1 MSIYEDIDKDFQ
13 NFISEKKPKQEG
25 LLNSVPASNS
35 AFEDMEKEMAQM
47 GFQRSNDNDSWG
59 TVLSKVPLMAAGN
72 VLENAGRFLVYGGK
86 PDYMTDEEYD
96 IYQNLPKEDRANVS
110 AKEWVDAYRKG
121 DPEAARPTGAPNYAL
136 NEKINRG
143 LLKFGEELAKE
154 NTGNYT
160 PYTAKS
166 FVQGIGG
173 LLPSMV
179 EIAAM
184 RRMPMFKPGPMEEAA
199 AGAMAAKIG
208 NAAGKIPVGLVQR
221 NADKINRFAS
231 NVAENAILG
240 QVEAAPES
248 MLEQS
253 DAVQGYIQEAK
264 NNGTY
269 VRGKTEEEAQ
279 RVGQKVFEDNIRL
292 NTVTDTLR
300 NAVIDYVKQGG
311 GTTTGKL
318 ARMALINGILG
329 AYTEGKQGIIPKEA
343 AGQPWSITDP
353 DIGEAAIIGGLTGGI
368 PGAID
373 VALDYRQN
381 RARENQLVKDVRNM
395 GQGQDGSEPLTD
407 NEQQIINGIRNAS
420 DNRNNPPP
428 PPGTVA
434 AATDMMERNGT
445 PSFEY
450 TRGTRWVQN
459 NDTVNVDNLQDI
471 TKAGVG
477 DISTVFYEMTGQPL
491 IITSGTDGAGALH
504 ADGTYSHGTG
514 FKIDVSGNGLE
525 DPELRH
531 AFIEYCESK
540 GIRVLDEYEHPS
552 PNSTGGHLD
561 LEFHGY
567 NGAGSVD
574 EYSGPVN
581 PAMQE
586 MEAAGTGMMESDLT
600 GQSFLEEDNGPLFAD
615 DTAKAQRDSELEN
628 LSTEELQYMM
638 NDGERAEYEA
648 EAAKIAKKAA
658 KNNPYGIPT
667 NLEQTIMAQ
676 RNAALNILRRRKV
689 GTSIP
694 VNRSKTSYPTHNRQ
708 QATPQQNTTT
718 PYSKQAQDI
727 LRTRVAGMDDAA
739 LTDAYRTAKDSP
751 TRQIIVDELQKRIDN
766 ANNAARQT
774 GAQQEAPVTP
784 MPPKQEA
791 ANTQQQQNEGP
802 SLTATRVA
810 KQGHIQQEA
819 GDKTRGGTY
828 DAEQEQKVISRYA
841 DQYQDNLSGLHED
854 ARRSRQALEQ
864 AEQQVE
870 EEVRKIEQDA
880 QAGNITPEEAEARKG
895 RAEEARNA
903 LRQQKAALNNFTNK
917 VEGELRKRNRTG
929 NPVTDGKMTPDEYM
943 RQQAN
948 PQAAQQAQAAEQ
960 NARPDMDDVLAR
972 ARKAGIKDDDLPDML
987 DTAIRAAMGDQK
999 AKKRFDGWK
1008 PEIKQALTDILSG
1021 NVERTN
1027 RNANQE
1033 QAKSA
1038 QKQEERSNENGKQ
1051 EKLQKPETGESGN
1064 QNKNAQSEQGK
1075 ERKDTDGKT
1084 AEKQSDNVKKEE
1096 AKNFETGEYDTG
1108 KNVKYTAELKDDT
1121 KENNAIKYRNEH
1133 AGLHAKLRELA
1144 KKHGTISREAD
1155 MIAANSF
1162 SFADKESRDAFLKE
1176 ADKLVDDYKRLIS
1189 YIAKNKRA
1197 KADEIFKALN
1207 INKDK
1212 AQPIVDLVNDLAY
1225 SEPANETREQ
1235 KAERL
1240 IYETF
1245 DDEDERE
1252 MALYVYKQNPEKPF
1266 TSAWWKMVREF
1277 EAEIDEIIEPVM
1289 SEMRNFMRQGS
1300 TKEGD
1305 AEGNP
1310 TGRRLTNNAKWWQDI
1325 LKENKNAADQD
1336 RAARL
1341 LAVDVATGE
1350 RTDVLEGYQGQP
1362 EAQSF
1367 YEENRNKLEAL
1378 VEPLETLYSVKDGM
1392 KKIQDELGDMPV
1404 SKETKQEAP
1413 AKKAVSVEENIANGK
1428 KALKRVIET
1437 HEDVENAM
1445 YREDVGNIE
1454 FVWGN
1459 QGKGEKFKGGYGISH
1474 IIAKRTAEGLDA
1486 DSFLDDIP
1494 NVIATGEKTNEQNAE
1509 KGDRIT
1515 ISKGDHSVI
1524 LSLYKNG
1531 ERKTWLLT
1539 GFDTS
1544 VYEQKNKEATSSATE
1559 AVYDADGATNDR
1571 ATRSRPTADEVTS
1584 PTGTISQNQQESKSE
1599 ASEKKPAAK
1608 TETAPEEKT
1617 EAKQEQAEPDA
1628 LAENLTEAETE
1639 SVEAEAEAEP
1649 EAESILQPEEV
1660 PETLREKSSAP
1671 QAKIEDFGQKIGG
1684 ARKDMYIS
1692 LTPGEKTARPKSE
1705 KKADDGLKDR
1715 PWLRGYDIKQGEDGK
1730 WTIIHKE
1737 SEEARKRINS
1747 TSAWISGIYGSGS
1760 KYRPV
1765 ETKTYDSKEEA
1776 EHYAAIDAVSEK
1788 HRVTTRGSGD
1798 NATYEI
1804 IRRIGG
1810 KQDYHWF
1817 TIKSGFKT
1825 DKEAMTYMAL
1835 HPEEILKVRTSFG
1848 EADLP
1853 KPEIKGWNDARKGKA
1868 PKRLKADQN
1877 ATADMFTNTFGFRGV
1892 QFGNWENQIERQ
1904 SVMNAAYEGLLD
1916 LAEIM
1921 GVNPKIIS
1929 LNGELGLAFGARG
1942 QGLSGAVAHYEPGY
1956 TVINLTKM
1964 KGAGSLAHEWMHALD
1979 HYLMIKGGVISNERD
1994 SKGKL
1999 TASNFNTH
2007 ASDSDYQLQRCRLNG
2022 ALKLAFRN
2030 LKNTAFYKEVV
2041 ETKDETD
2048 ALKWEQAA
2056 RERLDKELNG
2066 LRQEL
2071 ANDRKYGSK
2080 KKAATEEQLKR
2091 FDELA
2096 TKLAAADE
2104 QQEFDFN
2111 YSFYVFPTMRKMS
2124 ELVKE
2129 ITGKALLKK
2138 DPSDAYKRLSYAVRN
2153 LQVRKETLA
2162 DAQAKKEFTKQVP
2175 TEYSRNNTTID
2186 RGRSTE
2192 YWTKPTEMLA
2202 RAFSAF
2208 VEDSA
2213 KAKGYSTDFLSY
2225 GSDNRL
2231 IMFGKPFPEGKERE
2245 AINQAFREFF
2255 KEVQKEIAKNQ
2266 KETGEIR
2273 FSIRAAAKEQPN
2285 NNTRYQAAYHG
2296 SPHVFDTFSV
2306 EHIGSG
2312 EGHQAHGWGLY
2323 FAQNEG
2329 VAKEYK
2335 ERLSETSLNNV
2346 AIDGVWYQYS
2356 EDENAYVQQNGN
2368 GKINI
2373 NRPEGYALEYLSM
2386 YGNKENAIKA
2396 FQHGWQKAIQED
2408 LPNSM
2413 YYRNALRFL
2422 QTHEFESEKKEG
2434 SVFAVEIPEDD
2445 VLLDEQLSFKKQ
2457 NQNVQKKFVEAISAL
2472 PESQKDRFV
2481 RKIIKQKLDVPIDEL
2496 TKATIEL
2503 NTVETTILDLQRLS
2517 LWKQIPTTLAKDR
2530 IKQNLMDNGYTE
2542 KQIRQFIKEPK
2553 LIEAEVEKFAKEHN
2567 REELRRN
2574 YNAAEELNKKRNE
2587 RLLAEAKKNIAK
2599 ELQNESGSY
2608 LYATLAEVVDDNP
2621 LIRSPRKASEFLNKH
2636 GIKGI
2641 TYEGGIDG
2649 RCFVI
2654 FDDKAIQIMQR
2665 YDAAVRAHG
2674 EEIKRSV
2681 DAIVKE
2687 VKDAYPSAKDVKV
2700 EGNNITFTM
2709 PNGVKLT
2716 VNIKDQIIISGKDEA
2731 KARQDHG
2738 LTDKDTG
2745 IVVEGYT
2752 RKLDNETLVVL
2763 SQESSEGTA
2772 YHEAMHTVRDYCLT
2786 EKENRDLETYY
2797 GKKAKEQGIDVD
2809 EAIAD
2814 GYRDWKLARAKGSGT
2829 LFGKLY
2835 KKIMDFID
2843 TVKAIFNGMH
2853 DVHKIYEKIESGD
2866 IWNRDAQGRFAAKE
2880 GEAKYSAQ
2888 EYSNATDN
2896 EYMQTVRAYQNAKTE
2911 AERAAAHEKLTTMVE
2926 KAAKEAGFENAIP
2939 EQAETYKIRTGA
2951 PPKKVLEKVY
2961 KVFVVDENG
2970 NPTALFVNGG
2980 KALPQGVWLDA
2991 VEAWHFTGENGRE
3004 YAPTTVNP
3012 NAKNNRGGS
3021 GVKIPN
3027 EQVRQ
3032 ELIKRGFLPQGST
3045 SKDINAVAYR
3055 PGWHGG
3061 DMPFFPQAGKKTFGT
3076 KNGTT
3081 NYDNIH
3087 LYNQVIFECEM
3098 ANEKDYTEYHTV
3110 IDKKTGKEKIKYR
3123 DMRTLPKNGSY
3134 KFATNPM
3141 TNAQELGTWYI
3152 SDSLKIIRAL
3162 SEAECNEI
3170 LKKNGFKPQEW
3181 QAYGK
3186 KDNTI
3191 GEMDLERLGYTGQ
3204 TSDAARKTLAP
3215 ITYDDDGNV
3224 IPLSQRFNR
3233 EVNDV
3238 RYSIREKATAAVE
3251 KLANPEEVKYGS
3263 DNTGFGRVT
3272 QHIGGR
3278 QQKNLIQK
3286 GLDAWRNLYK
3296 HVVDEDTHAHKVDEA
3311 IEERTGKK
3319 LDDNDSFYNNVRMA
3333 GNIAKG
3339 HAEWLIAG
3347 DEKHGE
3353 TVKSRIKMETLRKQF
3368 NAKATLQNVIDTVA
3382 DKVMNAKYGDFLEKH
3397 KMRDW
3402 TQVLETHLAAWRLKE
3417 MYNLHLDNWRA
3428 EHEAWR
3434 KRRDAALARGEKFRE
3449 KEPVYKPYKLP
3460 GNLTIQD
3467 INAAIKAAPPEVEQA
3482 AQLFYAFNKNNMIL
3496 LADAGL
3502 ISGENYQALMNKYKR
3517 YCPLMRDFSDTA
3529 AADEFITSL
3538 SKGGDSVAN
3547 VSNPLRRI
3555 SEEGSNRNLLSPLA
3569 SAIKATAIYCD
3580 RAERNKVGQL
3590 AVELAEQHK
3599 LDDLIWRVPGNA
3611 ADAKNCIFTVMK
3623 DGKKQ
3628 AYQCLQE
3635 LYEPIV
3641 GYNEDAANMVLSA
3654 MSIPARMLR
3663 IGATISPTFAL
3674 RNMIR
3679 DTFFAGIAS
3688 KNGFVPVWD
3697 TIRGGIALRN
3707 DPEMRAKMEAM
3718 GVGMYTFYGN
3728 EMNAGKKLG
3737 DLQFKGPETLFDYVK
3752 GIIKNPLTGTY
3763 KALEDFSAF
3772 SEQATRMGEFQLAIK
3787 NGKSLDEAARDARN
3801 LTIDFSRHGSL
3812 GKHVNRIIPFFNAC
3826 VQGTDMMARLLINDF
3841 PGTMMKLTKYIILPS
3856 IALWALNHDKDWWKE
3871 LDPDM
3876 KNSAWFFETPAGIV
3890 RLPKPQEAGVLFG
3903 SGMEALLEQALK
3915 RDPEAMKNWATA
3927 FIDAIKPNVVPTVFL
3942 PLLENTA
3949 NFSYFR
3955 MKPIVSRANEKLPGE
3970 QQYGNGTSE
3979 LSKMLGG
3986 SAVAH
3991 AYNKGGYSP
4000 SKIDNFIRGYTGT
4013 MGMLLWQAAGE
4024 GVRKA
4029 QGKDSNSPAKNW
4041 QEMPFAREFFAND
4054 YNLSRSLN
4062 DFYEMASAAQAQ
4074 HNGYGRKGHP
4084 TAAVQ
4089 AVTKAR
4095 NAIADERKEIQKIT
4109 DSKRITPERKQE
4121 LIAKKR
4127 EKIKRIAKSALDK
4140 YRDKF

>member
-1 MSIYEDIDKDFQ
+1 MSIYEDIDKEFQ
-13 NFISEKKPKQEG
+13 NFISDKSPKQEG
-25 LLNSVPASNS
+25 LLKTSPDNS
-35 AFEDMEKEMAQM
+35 AYEDMEKEMAQM
-47 GFQRSNDNDSWG
+47 GFQRSNDNDSYLQALYHSAVG
-59 TVLSKVPLMAAGN
+59 AAGQTLHGLADDQLYSGKPSGVSKEEWLKAN
-72 VLENAGRFLVYGGK
+72 ENAKLAPGWEWMENIPLIRSAGKGITNVVKDIGEYGEQL
-86 PDYMTDEEYD
+86 D
-96 IYQNLPKEDRANVS
+96 KEHFR
-110 AKEWVDAYRKG
+110 
-121 DPEAARPTGAPNYAL
+121 
-136 NEKINRG
+136 
-143 LLKFGEELAKE
+143 
-154 NTGNYT
+154 NYT

-166 FVQGIGG
+166 LMQGGARVI
-173 LLPSMV
+173 PSMV
-179 EIAAM
+179 QLGLMTKVGLFRPNPEQ
-184 RRMPMFKPGPMEEAA
+184 EAVINA
-199 AGAMAAKIG
+199 SGNVIG
-208 NAAGKIPVGLVQR
+208 NAAKALPVVGKYAP
-221 NADKINRFAS
+221 KIGTAAS
-231 NVAENAILG
+231 ELAKSFTTGA
-240 QVEAAPES
+240 VEASPES
-248 MLEQS
+248 IMEGR
-253 DAVQGYIQEAK
+253 DAEEGYIEEAK
-264 NNGTY
+264 INGTY
-269 VRGKTEEEAQ
+269 VKGKTEEEAK
-279 RVGQKVFEDNIRL
+279 RVGQIVLGQNIPL
-292 NTVTDTLR
+292 NTLSDTVR
-300 NAVIDYVKQGG
+300 DAAIRYIANGK
-311 GTTTGKL
+311 GTNSTKL
-318 ARMALINGILG
+318 AKMLPILAAAG
-329 AYTEGKQGIIPKEA
+329 GFTETAQGIIPNEA
-343 AGQPWSITDP
+343 AGKEWNWSDP
-353 DIGEAAIIGGLTGGI
+353 DVGEAGIIGALTGI
-368 PGAID
+368 VPGAVNLGMER
-373 VALDYRQN
+373 VAN
-381 RARENQLVKDVRNM
+381 RLAEKRLADNIRNV

-407 NEQQIINGIRNAS
+407 NEQQIVNGIRNVN
-420 DNRNNPPP
+420 DNPNNPPP

-434 AATDMMERNGT
+434 AAVDMMERNGT

-450 TRGTRWVQN
+450 TRGTRWTLN
-459 NDTVNVDNLQDI
+459 NDTVYVDNLQDV
-471 TKAGVG
+471 TKAGIG
-477 DISTVFYEMTGQPL
+477 DISTVFMEMTGQPL
-491 IITSGTDGAGALH
+491 IITSGTDGAGELH

-514 FKIDVSGNGLE
+514 YKIDVSGNGLD

-561 LEFHGY
+561 LEFHAY
-567 NGAGSVD
+567 NGAGSID
-574 EYSGPVN
+574 DYSGPVN
-581 PAMQE
+581 PVMPDIE
-586 MEAAGTGMMESDLT
+586 MEPAAADTGMMDSDLT
-600 GQSFLEEDNGPLFAD
+600 GQSFLTDEKGPLFSEE
-615 DTAKAQRDSELEN
+615 TAKAERDSQLEN

-638 NDGERAEYEA
+638 NNAERKEYEA
-648 EAAKIAKKAA
+648 EAAKMAQNAA

-667 NLEQTIMAQ
+667 NLEQTMQAQ
-676 RNAALNILRRRKV
+676 RNVALDILRRRKV
-689 GTSIP
+689 GNDIP
-694 VNRSKTSYPTHNRQ
+694 VSRSNTSYPTRNRKQVAQ
-708 QATPQQNTTT
+708 QKNAAT
-718 PYSKQAQDI
+718 PYSKQAQDN
-727 LRTRVAGMDDAA
+727 LRTRVAGMDDATLA
-739 LTDAYRTAKDSP
+739 DTYRTAKDIP
-751 TRQIIVDELQKRIDN
+751 TKQIIVDELQKRIDN
-766 ANNAARQT
+766 ANNAARQPS
-774 GAQQEAPVTP
+774 AQQEATNVPI
-784 MPPKQEA
+784 PPKKEEEPA
-791 ANTQQQQNEGP
+791 MA
-802 SLTATRVA
+802 ATRIA
-810 KQGHIQQEA
+810 KSGQGTARQETNVYDREA
-819 GDKTRGGTY
+819 GAYLVRQFADEFQGNMDGLRKVTAEAKAKT
-828 DAEQEQKVISRYA
+828 
-841 DQYQDNLSGLHED
+841 DQDFAAG
-854 ARRSRQALEQ
+854 
-864 AEQQVE
+864 
-870 EEVRKIEQDA
+870 KI
-880 QAGNITPEEAEARKG
+880 TKEEAEARK
-895 RAEEARNA
+895 NA
-903 LRQQKAALNNFTNK
+903 LNHFFFQVQ
-917 VEGELRKRNRTG
+917 GELNRRG
-929 NPVTDGKMTPDEYM
+929 EDNNNRVQPK
-943 RQQAN
+943 A
-948 PQAAQQAQAAEQ
+948 QAAQQPQAQSNGWRQENQ
-960 NARPDMDDVLAR
+960 PTRQDVLDR
-972 ARKAGIKDDDLPDML
+972 AKEAGIKADDLPYL
-987 DTAIRAAMGDQK
+987 TGV
-999 AKKRFDGWK
+999 AKKAQNGD
-1008 PEIKQALTDILSG
+1008 PEAVKRMESYGKKNPEVPKALNDIINGNIGANRTANAQQNTPAQAQP
-1021 NVERTN
+1021 
-1027 RNANQE
+1027 AQNQ
-1033 QAKSA
+1033 K
-1038 QKQEERSNENGKQ
+1038 EEGSKENGKQ
-1051 EKLQKPETGESGN
+1051 EKLQKSEANESRN
-1064 QNKNAQSEQGK
+1064 QNQNAEPEQNQ
-1075 ERKDTDGKT
+1075 ERKDTNGQA
-1084 AEKQSDNVKKEE
+1084 AEKQSNNVKKE
-1096 AKNFETGEYDTG
+1096 
-1108 KNVKYTAELKDDT
+1108 
-1121 KENNAIKYRNEH
+1121 
-1133 AGLHAKLRELA
+1133 
-1144 KKHGTISREAD
+1144 
-1155 MIAANSF
+1155 
-1162 SFADKESRDAFLKE
+1162 
-1176 ADKLVDDYKRLIS
+1176 
-1189 YIAKNKRA
+1189 
-1197 KADEIFKALN
+1197 
-1207 INKDK
+1207 
-1212 AQPIVDLVNDLAY
+1212 P
-1225 SEPANETREQ
+1225 PANETREE

-1240 IYETF
+1240 INEAFT
-1245 DDEDERE
+1245 DEDELDMAMSCFFDNMENPLQALRE
-1252 MALYVYKQNPEKPF
+1252 KRKALQEQFDELVQNAYNALAKTLPKDKNGKPTGAGVNLVRKSDDSGYIRESLNPMWYKNDYKNGEKTPYSKKNMMN
-1266 TSAWWKMVREF
+1266 TALEMVLGERKDMSDQYELLEYDASNRELRPMF
-1277 EAEIDEIIEPVM
+1277 EENQRMYDNIETLNAIEP
-1289 SEMRNFMRQGS
+1289 
-1300 TKEGD
+1300 K
-1305 AEGNP
+1305 
-1310 TGRRLTNNAKWWQDI
+1310 
-1325 LKENKNAADQD
+1325 LKEIQAELDKGQKEAKSAENK
-1336 RAARL
+1336 
-1341 LAVDVATGE
+1341 
-1350 RTDVLEGYQGQP
+1350 
-1362 EAQSF
+1362 
-1367 YEENRNKLEAL
+1367 K
-1378 VEPLETLYSVKDGM
+1378 
-1392 KKIQDELGDMPV
+1392 
-1404 SKETKQEAP
+1404 AP
-1413 AKKAVSVEENIANGK
+1413 AKKVEGGK
-1428 KALKRVIET
+1428 DNPYL
-1437 HEDVENAM
+1437 
-1445 YREDVGNIE
+1445 
-1454 FVWGN
+1454 N
-1459 QGKGEKFKGGYGISH
+1459 QDGEWVTSKGEKIEIADGYKTESGKDINHADSKDFIVQPNGSKDFGKITDAISKIVKDEH
-1474 IIAKRTAEGLDA
+1474 GEELPAGSIRLRVGNSFEGLIHAKEHENEAHEAGYSSIEDLIADVASNFTEIYKRTNKDGSVTYNLVKTGDKSKNIMNGVAPVYFELEKDNDGNYYIVITA
-1486 DSFLDDIP
+1486 IP
-1494 NVIATGEKTNEQNAE
+1494 
-1509 KGDRIT
+1509 KGDKPLARQIKNEHLIYRSPGLGAAT
-1515 ISKGDHSVI
+1515 AANNSAVSTQGNNNVGVTQENVPTSDSSV
-1524 LSLYKNG
+1524 
-1531 ERKTWLLT
+1531 
-1539 GFDTS
+1539 
-1544 VYEQKNKEATSSATE
+1544 
-1559 AVYDADGATNDR
+1559 
-1571 ATRSRPTADEVTS
+1571 

-1599 ASEKKPAAK
+1599 ASENAQDNYQRAVDWMAQNNGGSVTGLRLGINVSREEAIDLMNRMAK
-1608 TETAPEEKT
+1608 DGIVSEGGVDERRDFIGKSENKAENQ
-1617 EAKQEQAEPDA
+1617 QEQAEPEA
-1628 LAENLTEAETE
+1628 LAEKMAEAETE

-1737 SEEARKRINS
+1737 SEEARKRA
-1747 TSAWISGIYGSGS
+1747 TSVSSWIIGIYGNPA
-1760 KYRPV
+1760 KKRPV
-1765 ETKTYDSKEEA
+1765 ETKTYDTKEEA

-1788 HRVTTRGSGD
+1788 HRVTMRGSGE

-2030 LKNTAFYKEVV
+2030 LKNTAFYKDVV

-2048 ALKWEQAA
+2048 ALKWEGEA
-2056 RERLDKELNG
+2056 RRRLDEELNAM
-2066 LRQEL
+2066 RQHL

-2104 QQEFDFN
+2104 TYEWDWN
-2111 YSFYVFPTMRKMS
+2111 YQTHTFPTMRKMS
-2124 ELVKE
+2124 ELYKE
-2129 ITGKALLKK
+2129 ITGRALLKK
-2138 DPSDAYKRLSYAVRN
+2138 DPSDTYKRLNYAVRN

-2266 KETGEIR
+2266 EKTGEIR
-2273 FSIRAAAKEQPN
+2273 FSIRAAAKEQPAD
-2285 NNTRYQAAYHG
+2285 NTRYQAAYHG
-2296 SPHVFDTFSV
+2296 SPHVFDTFSLDHV
-2306 EHIGSG
+2306 GSG
-2312 EGHQAHGWGLY
+2312 EGHQAHGYGLY
-2323 FAQNEG
+2323 F
-2329 VAKEYK
+2329 
-2335 ERLSETSLNNV
+2335 
-2346 AIDGVWYQYS
+2346 S
-2356 EDENAYVQQNGN
+2356 ED
-2368 GKINI
+2368 
-2373 NRPEGYALEYLSM
+2373 
-2386 YGNKENAIKA
+2386 KA
-2396 FQHGWQKAIQED
+2396 VAD
-2408 LPNSM
+2408 N
-2413 YYRNALRFL
+2413 YRYML
-2422 QTHEFESEKKEG
+2422 TVDKEG
-2434 SVFAVEIPEDD
+2434 SVNIGKDTYKPKDVWNNLWIVNGKYEYLDD
-2445 VLLDEQLSFKKQ
+2445 VQNEALQLIASDNGDVNKTIAFINDVLKKQPGVKNDKEAQQFYRDLLKYIKKHKDEFSIPPGSQGQLYEVDIPDKNMLLDEQATLKNQDSDVHKKT
-2457 NQNVQKKFVEAISAL
+2457 VKAVSAL
-2472 PESQKDRFV
+2472 SDSQKDAFF
-2481 RKIIKQKLDVPIDEL
+2481 RKVLKDELEISSDAL
-2496 TKATIEL
+2496 TKALDEL
-2503 NTVETTILDLQRLS
+2503 NAVERVTLNLQRLGM
-2517 LWKQIPTTLAKDR
+2517 WRYIPSVQAKDA
-2530 IKQNLMDNGYTE
+2530 IKRNLKESGYTDE
-2542 KQIRQFIKEPK
+2542 QIRQFIKNRK
-2553 LIEAEVEKFAKEHN
+2553 LIDGEVERYAKEHN
-2567 REELRRN
+2567 
-2574 YNAAEELNKKRNE
+2574 K
-2587 RLLAEAKKNIAK
+2587 EA
-2599 ELQNESGSY
+2599 LQEKY
-2608 LYATLAEVVDDNP
+2608 DAEVEADNKRKDKIVSEAMKNTAKV
-2621 LIRSPRKASEFLNKH
+2621 LQDKSGRFIYDTLTEVMEGNPRKASEFLNKH

-2641 TYEGGIDG
+2641 TYWGNRDG
-2649 RCFVI
+2649 RCFVV

-2687 VKDAYPSAKDVKV
+2687 VQDAYPSAKDVKV
-2700 EGNNITFTM
+2700 EGNNISFTM

-2738 LTDKDTG
+2738 LTDTDTG

-2752 RKLDNETLVVL
+2752 RKLDHETLVVL

-2786 EKENRDLETYY
+2786 EKENRDLEKYY
-2797 GKKAKEQGIDVD
+2797 GKKAAEQGIDVD

-2814 GYRDWKLARAKGSGT
+2814 GYRDWKLARAKGGGT

-2835 KKIMDFID
+2835 KKMKDFID

-2853 DVHKIYEKIESGD
+2853 DVHRIYEKIENGD

-2888 EYSNATDN
+2888 EYSSADTSLN
-2896 EYMQTVRAYQNAKTE
+2896 QTPSIFKRVQW
-2911 AERAAAHEKLTTMVE
+2911 EK
-2926 KAAKEAGFENAIP
+2926 
-2939 EQAETYKIRTGA
+2939 
-2951 PPKKVLEKVY
+2951 
-2961 KVFVVDENG
+2961 
-2970 NPTALFVNGG
+2970 
-2980 KALPQGVWLDA
+2980 
-2991 VEAWHFTGENGRE
+2991 
-3004 YAPTTVNP
+3004 
-3012 NAKNNRGGS
+3012 
-3021 GVKIPN
+3021 
-3027 EQVRQ
+3027 
-3032 ELIKRGFLPQGST
+3032 
-3045 SKDINAVAYR
+3045 
-3055 PGWHGG
+3055 
-3061 DMPFFPQAGKKTFGT
+3061 
-3076 KNGTT
+3076 GTT
-3081 NYDNIH
+3081 NIDIGGGRFDTATDYMKEQGVNNIVFDPFNRDAEH
-3087 LYNQVIFECEM
+3087 NRTAL
-3098 ANEKDYTEYHTV
+3098 
-3110 IDKKTGKEKIKYR
+3110 EKIKEKG
-3123 DMRTLPKNGSY
+3123 DTVTVANVL
-3134 KFATNPM
+3134 
-3141 TNAQELGTWYI
+3141 
-3152 SDSLKIIRAL
+3152 
-3162 SEAECNEI
+3162 
-3170 LKKNGFKPQEW
+3170 
-3181 QAYGK
+3181 
-3186 KDNTI
+3186 
-3191 GEMDLERLGYTGQ
+3191 
-3204 TSDAARKTLAP
+3204 
-3215 ITYDDDGNV
+3215 NV
-3224 IPLSQRFNR
+3224 IKEDGIRDNVILQAAKALKPDGTAYFGIYEGSGTGEGKATTKGWQNNR
-3233 EVNDV
+3233 RTADYVAEIAKHFNDV
-3238 RYSIREKATAAVE
+3238 SRKGNMIVAKEPIVIPGEKATWSMDASGENDIRYSIREKATAAAE

-3263 DNTGFGRVT
+3263 DDTGFGRVT

-3319 LDDNDSFYNNVRMA
+3319 LDENDSFYNNVRMA

-3417 MYNLHLDNWRA
+3417 MYNLHLENWRA

-3434 KRRDAALARGEKFRE
+3434 KRRDAALASGEKFRE

-3529 AADEFITSL
+3529 AADEFITLL
-3538 SKGGDSVAN
+3538 SKGGDGVAN

-3590 AVELAEQHK
+3590 AVELAEKHK

-3663 IGATISPTFAL
+3663 IGATISPTFAI

-3737 DLQFKGPETLFDYVK
+3737 DLQFKDPETLFDYVK

-3763 KALEDFSAF
+3763 KVLEDFSAF
-3772 SEQATRMGEFQLAIK
+3772 SEQATRMGEFQRAIK

-3826 VQGTDMMARLLINDF
+3826 VQGTDMMARLLLKDF

-3856 IALWALNHDKDWWKE
+3856 IALWAINHDKDWWKE
-3871 LDPDM
+3871 MDPDM
-3876 KNSAWFFETPAGIV
+3876 KNSGWFFETPAGIV

-3903 SGMEALLEQALK
+3903 SGVEALLDQALK
-3915 RDPEAMKNWATA
+3915 RDPEAMKNWAIA

-3955 MKPIVSRANEKLPGE
+3955 MKPIVNRANEKLPGE
-3970 QQYGNGTSE
+3970 QQYSNGTSE

-3986 SAVAH
+3986 SAAAH

-4000 SKIDNFIRGYTGT
+4000 AKIDNFIRGYTGT

-4029 QGKDSNSPAKNW
+4029 RGQESNSPAKNW

-4054 YNLSRSLN
+4054 YNLNRSLN

-4084 TAAVQ
+4084 TVAVQ

>member
-1 MSIYEDIDKDFQ
+1 MSIYEDIDKEFQ
-13 NFISEKKPKQEG
+13 NFISKKTPKREG
-25 LLNSVPASNS
+25 LLS
-35 AFEDMEKEMAQM
+35 AMPETSSEYENMEKEMAEM
-47 GFQRSNDNDSWG
+47 GYQRSNDNDSWG
-59 TVLSKVPLMAAGN
+59 TVLTKIPLMAAGN
-72 VLENAGRFLVYGGK
+72 TIENVGRFMAYGGK
-86 PDYMTDEEYD
+86 PSWMTDEEYD
-96 IYQNLPKEDRANVS
+96 MYMRLSPEDRQAVRNGGQ
-110 AKEWVDAYRKG
+110 KNWVEALRMG
-121 DPEAARPTGAPNYAL
+121 DPEAPRPKEGADAGWMWEPKKAMVDFGKKLAR
-136 NEKINRG
+136 
-143 LLKFGEELAKE
+143 E

-166 FVQGIGG
+166 FAQGVGG
-173 LLPSMV
+173 LLPSVAEMALMKRSGLFSPTPLQ
-179 EIAAM
+179 E
-184 RRMPMFKPGPMEEAA
+184 
-199 AGAMAAKIG
+199 AGATMVGAKVG
-208 NAAGKIPVGLVQR
+208 QLASKIPIGAVTR
-221 NADKINRFAS
+221 NADKAGLFAT
-231 NVAENAILG
+231 NLARNAILS
-240 QVEAAPES
+240 QVEAMPES
-248 MLEQS
+248 FLEQS
-253 DAVQGYIQEAK
+253 DAVQGYIEQAK

-269 VRGKTEEEAQ
+269 VPGKTEQEAIE
-279 RVGQKVFEDNIRL
+279 VGKKVYADNMLL
-292 NTVTDTLR
+292 NTAADSLQ
-300 NAVIDYVKQGG
+300 NAMMDQIAMGKGSAKKKLLKSMLYNAPQGSF
-311 GTTTGKL
+311 
-318 ARMALINGILG
+318 
-329 AYTEGKQGIIPKEA
+329 TEGMQGIIPKNA
-343 AGQPWSITDP
+343 AGEEWHLSDP
-353 DIGEAAIIGGLTGGI
+353 DIGEAALIGAVTGGA
-368 PGAID
+368 PGALNLG
-373 VALDYRQN
+373 LDYAANKYAERQLAKN
-381 RARENQLVKDVRNM
+381 VRNM
-395 GQGQDGSEPLTD
+395 GEGQDGSEPLTD
-407 NEQQIINGIRNAS
+407 NELTDDEQKIVNGIRSTGN
-420 DNRNNPPP
+420 NNGNNPPP
-428 PPGTVA
+428 PPGTA
-434 AATDMMERNGT
+434 AAAEEMMQRNGT

-450 TRGTRWVQN
+450 TRGTRWELN
-459 NDTVNVDNLQDI
+459 NDSVNVDNLQDI

-504 ADGTYSHGTG
+504 MDGTYSHGTG
-514 FKIDVSGNGLE
+514 YKIDVSGNGLD
-525 DPELRH
+525 DPDLRH

-540 GIRVLDEYEHPS
+540 GITVLDEYEHPS

-574 EYSGPVN
+574 DYSGPVN
-581 PAMQE
+581 QVMPD
-586 MEAAGTGMMESDLT
+586 MEASPASNTDAGMMTSDIT
-600 GQSFLEEDNGPLFAD
+600 GQSFLED
-615 DTAKAQRDSELEN
+615 DTNALFGDNPVPQQQLDQMTTEEIEARMTDEERQEYQKELAEIEEGRQSMANSLRDSGPFVGATSEGAVRISNQHDLNELVK
-628 LSTEELQYMM
+628 QQK
-638 NDGERAEYEA
+638 R
-648 EAAKIAKKAA
+648 KAA
-658 KNNPYGIPT
+658 M
-667 NLEQTIMAQ
+667 EIMQ
-676 RNAALNILRRRKV
+676 RKRQPVA
-689 GTSIP
+689 
-694 VNRSKTSYPTHNRQ
+694 VNRSNTSYPNYSRRQ
-708 QATPQQNTTT
+708 TIQQQQQSQ
-718 PYSKQAQDI
+718 YSRQNLDNI
-727 LRTRVAGMDDAA
+727 RSDAA
-739 LTDAYRTAKDSP
+739 NMDAAQLVEAAQNAKDAP
-751 TRQIIVDELQKRIDN
+751 VQQIYFDELQNRIGN

-774 GAQQEAPVTP
+774 GAQQEAPTTP

-802 SLTATRVA
+802 SMTATRVA
-810 KQGHIQQEA
+810 RSGHVQQQSNTNK
-819 GDKTRGGTY
+819 GRY
-828 DAEQEQKVISRYA
+828 DAQEEKKIVNAYA
-841 DQYQDNLSGLHED
+841 DAYQNNPD
-854 ARRSRQALEQ
+854 AWRNEISVAKQNVDTALANGEISKEQ
-864 AEQQVE
+864 AEQSKANINNLYFKVQGE
-870 EEVRKIEQDA
+870 LDRRKE
-880 QAGNITPEEAEARKG
+880 N
-895 RAEEARNA
+895 
-903 LRQQKAALNNFTNK
+903 RQQQN
-917 VEGELRKRNRTG
+917 
-929 NPVTDGKMTPDEYM
+929 
-943 RQQAN
+943 QAN
-948 PQAAQQAQAAEQ
+948 PPSNVQSGTPSM
-960 NARPDMDDVLAR
+960 NDVLAR

-1008 PEIKQALTDILSG
+1008 PEIKQVLTDILSG
-1021 NVERTN
+1021 NIERTN
-1027 RNANQE
+1027 HGAKAQNDQG
-1033 QAKSA
+1033 QVKSA
-1038 QKQEERSNENGKQ
+1038 QNQSEERRSENGQ
-1051 EKLQKPETGESGN
+1051 AKLQKPETGENRN
-1064 QNKNAQSEQGK
+1064 QNQNAESGQGK
-1075 ERKDTDGKT
+1075 QGKDTHGET
-1084 AEKQSDNVKKEE
+1084 AEKQSENVKQEE
-1096 AKNFETGEYDTG
+1096 PKPKN
-1108 KNVKYTAELKDDT
+1108 AEPPK
-1121 KENNAIKYRNEH
+1121 
-1133 AGLHAKLRELA
+1133 
-1144 KKHGTISREAD
+1144 
-1155 MIAANSF
+1155 
-1162 SFADKESRDAFLKE
+1162 
-1176 ADKLVDDYKRLIS
+1176 
-1189 YIAKNKRA
+1189 
-1197 KADEIFKALN
+1197 
-1207 INKDK
+1207 
-1212 AQPIVDLVNDLAY
+1212 
-1225 SEPANETREQ
+1225 NETREE

-1240 IYETF
+1240 INEAF
-1245 DDEDERE
+1245 ADEDERDMAMSCFFDNMENPLQALREKRKALQEQFDELVQNAYNALAKTLPKDKNGKPKGAGVNLVRKSDDTGYTRESLNPLWYQNDYENGEKTPYSKKNMMNTAME
-1252 MALYVYKQNPEKPF
+1252 MVLGERKDMSDQYELAEYDA
-1266 TSAWWKMVREF
+1266 SRRELRPMF
-1277 EAEIDEIIEPVM
+1277 EENQRMYDNIETLNAIEPKM
-1289 SEMRNFMRQGS
+1289 QEIQQELDKGS
-1300 TKEGD
+1300 NVTKA
-1305 AEGNP
+1305 AEN
-1310 TGRRLTNNAKWWQDI
+1310 
-1325 LKENKNAADQD
+1325 
-1336 RAARL
+1336 
-1341 LAVDVATGE
+1341 
-1350 RTDVLEGYQGQP
+1350 
-1362 EAQSF
+1362 
-1367 YEENRNKLEAL
+1367 
-1378 VEPLETLYSVKDGM
+1378 
-1392 KKIQDELGDMPV
+1392 
-1404 SKETKQEAP
+1404 
-1413 AKKAVSVEENIANGK
+1413 KKAVSVETNIANGK
-1428 KALKRVIET
+1428 KALERVIET

-1445 YREDVGNIE
+1445 YREDVGDID

-1459 QGKGEKFKGGYGISH
+1459 EGTKEKDYENGYGIAK
-1474 IIAKRTAEGLDA
+1474 IIKKHGKVDA
-1486 DSFLDDIP
+1486 MKIP
-1494 NVIATGEKTNEQNAE
+1494 SVIATGNVVKRSEN
-1509 KGDRIT
+1509 RMT
-1515 ISKGDHSVI
+1515 IDSADDTGMRVI
-1524 LSLYKNG
+1524 IRFDWDGKRRN
-1531 ERKTWLLT
+1531 WLLT
-1539 GFDTS
+1539 GYT
-1544 VYEQKNKEATSSATE
+1544 KNKSQSSPVTDDRRVTDTASRTSSAAETTDFP
-1559 AVYDADGATNDR
+1559 AN
-1571 ATRSRPTADEVTS
+1571 
-1584 PTGTISQNQQESKSE
+1584 TIPQNQQESKSE
-1599 ASEKKPAAK
+1599 ASENAHDHYQRAVDWMAQNNGGSVTGLRLALNISRDDAINLINRMTKDGIISDG
-1608 TETAPEEKT
+1608 EVDERRDYLGNEK
-1617 EAKQEQAEPDA
+1617 
-1628 LAENLTEAETE
+1628 
-1639 SVEAEAEAEP
+1639 AEAEKAEAAPSELKEIMDKGEP
-1649 EAESILQPEEV
+1649 ESENVIQPEEV
-1660 PETLREKSSAP
+1660 PETMRKNSTAP

-1737 SEEARKRINS
+1737 SEEARKRA
-1747 TSAWISGIYGSGS
+1747 TSVSSWIIGIYGNPA
-1760 KYRPV
+1760 KKRPV
-1765 ETKTYDSKEEA
+1765 ETKTYDTKEEA

-1788 HRVTTRGSGD
+1788 HRVTMRGSGE

-2030 LKNTAFYKEVV
+2030 LKNTAFYKDVV

-2048 ALKWEQAA
+2048 ALKWEGEA
-2056 RERLDKELNG
+2056 RRRLDEELNAM
-2066 LRQEL
+2066 RQHL

-2104 QQEFDFN
+2104 TYEWDWN
-2111 YSFYVFPTMRKMS
+2111 YQTHTFPTMRKIS
-2124 ELVKE
+2124 ELYKE
-2129 ITGKALLKK
+2129 ITGRALLKK
-2138 DPSDAYKRLSYAVRN
+2138 DPSDTYKRLNYAVRN

-2266 KETGEIR
+2266 EKTGEIR
-2273 FSIRAAAKEQPN
+2273 FSIRAAAKEQPAD
-2285 NNTRYQAAYHG
+2285 NTRYQAAYHG

-2306 EHIGSG
+2306 DHIGSG
-2312 EGHQAHGWGLY
+2312 EGAQVHGWGLY
-2323 FAQNEG
+2323 FAQSKD
-2329 VAKEYK
+2329 VAQGYREKLAGWRSSNRKIHIGDKIYTYNK
-2335 ERLSETSLNNV
+2335 DGSWTYPNGDKIERHDANNSEF
-2346 AIDGVWYQYS
+2346 
-2356 EDENAYVQQNGN
+2356 
-2368 GKINI
+2368 
-2373 NRPEGYALEYLSM
+2373 YALNRLLDT
-2386 YGNKENAIKA
+2386 GGDIDNAIKRVKVLIKSNFFSNNA
-2396 FQHGWQKAIQED
+2396 DYIANAKVRTEKELKVLQKWKDSGVVI
-2408 LPNSM
+2408 S
-2413 YYRNALRFL
+2413 
-2422 QTHEFESEKKEG
+2422 SEAAG
-2434 SVFAVEIPEDD
+2434 SVFEVDIPENDT
-2445 VLLDEQLSFKKQ
+2445 LLDEQKPLKEQ
-2457 NQNVQKKFVEAISAL
+2457 
-2472 PESQKDRFV
+2472 SQKVINAF
-2481 RKIIKQKLDVPIDEL
+2481 KAMKDEF
-2496 TKATIEL
+2496 
-2503 NTVETTILDLQRLS
+2503 
-2517 LWKQIPTTLAKDR
+2517 
-2530 IKQNLMDNGYTE
+2530 NGYTM
-2542 KQIRQFIKEPK
+2542 QH
-2553 LIEAEVEKFAKEHN
+2553 LLNEVEEQHGPET
-2567 REELRRN
+2567 RQIVEN
-2574 YNAAEELNKKRNE
+2574 YIDSLDSAEELKTNGEFDALKTFMAAAKDAENPLRNQ
-2587 RLLAEAKKNIAK
+2587 IAK
-2599 ELQNESGSY
+2599 LSNGEAILQRITRFKSAESPDAVTFYVDQDGHS
-2608 LYATLAEVVDDNP
+2608 LYSQLVGITN
-2621 LIRSPRKASEFLNKH
+2621 SPKAASELLNQY

-2641 TYEGGIDG
+2641 TYDGFRDG
-2649 RCFVI
+2649 RCFVV

-2687 VKDAYPSAKDVKV
+2687 IKDAYPTAKDVKV
-2700 EGNNITFTM
+2700 EGNNISFTM

-2716 VNIKDQIIISGKDEA
+2716 VNIKDQIIISGNDEA
-2731 KARQDHG
+2731 KARKEHG
-2738 LTDKDTG
+2738 LTDTDTG

-2786 EKENRDLETYY
+2786 EKENADLEKYY
-2797 GKKAKEQGIDVD
+2797 GKKAKEQGVDVE

-2814 GYRDWKLARAKGSGT
+2814 GYRDWKLARAKGKGT

-2843 TVKAIFNGMH
+2843 TAKAIFKGMY
-2853 DVHKIYEKIESGD
+2853 DVHRIYEKIESGD
-2866 IWNRDAQGRFAAKE
+2866 IWNRDVQGRFTKISNTETNNLKPASVIMEEAKELYNTAAKKFSSITDKAVSERVKEAIQQTLDFGEGFGEILERASGKAIQQSLFSEEIAEQANDVRGNTGRIPHQRNSKEIGFSLTRDLINNGFADLTGKPVKDVKQLAEIAQVLRHPGYEKMHYVYVKNGNVTFHETTTAMLPNVSNVRLE
-2880 GEAKYSAQ
+2880 GENHASFAKRLTNNLIQSGADTVYLIHNHPSGNITPSQ
-2888 EYSNATDN
+2888 EDKNYTKFHADALRKSPIKFGGHVILDT
-2896 EYMQTVRAYQNAKTE
+2896 TE
-2911 AERAAAHEKLTTMVE
+2911 CSIISGNGRVYTHNIPE
-2926 KAAKEAGFENAIP
+2926 KAQIHYADDPDKPHILLSKQIDSSSALMDISKKLADQSTTTVFFADNRNVIRSIVQLPEEFAKMKLDRMNRYLRWLARRSYARCAFIVTGDRNAYAAMRPLFHQGDSVVDIVLTGSRQTAGQSFARANAYDRLKFFGIDGNTKL
-2939 EQAETYKIRTGA
+2939 AT
-2951 PPKKVLEKVY
+2951 KVLE
-2961 KVFVVDENG
+2961 
-2970 NPTALFVNGG
+2970 
-2980 KALPQGVWLDA
+2980 
-2991 VEAWHFTGENGRE
+2991 
-3004 YAPTTVNP
+3004 PTTEYETAGTHEGASFMPDNE
-3012 NAKNNRGGS
+3012 NN
-3021 GVKIPN
+3021 
-3027 EQVRQ
+3027 
-3032 ELIKRGFLPQGST
+3032 T
-3045 SKDINAVAYR
+3045 
-3055 PGWHGG
+3055 
-3061 DMPFFPQAGKKTFGT
+3061 
-3076 KNGTT
+3076 
-3081 NYDNIH
+3081 
-3087 LYNQVIFECEM
+3087 
-3098 ANEKDYTEYHTV
+3098 
-3110 IDKKTGKEKIKYR
+3110 
-3123 DMRTLPKNGSY
+3123 
-3134 KFATNPM
+3134 
-3141 TNAQELGTWYI
+3141 
-3152 SDSLKIIRAL
+3152 
-3162 SEAECNEI
+3162 
-3170 LKKNGFKPQEW
+3170 
-3181 QAYGK
+3181 
-3186 KDNTI
+3186 
-3191 GEMDLERLGYTGQ
+3191 
-3204 TSDAARKTLAP
+3204 
-3215 ITYDDDGNV
+3215 
-3224 IPLSQRFNR
+3224 
-3233 EVNDV
+3233 
-3238 RYSIREKATAAVE
+3238 RYSIREKVNNAV
-3251 KLANPEEVKYGS
+3251 NPPPVQYGS
-3263 DNTGFGRVT
+3263 DDTEFGRVT

-3278 QQKNLIQK
+3278 QSENLVQK
-3286 GLDAWRNLYK
+3286 GLKAWRNLYK
-3296 HVVDEDTHAHKVDEA
+3296 HLVDEDTHAHKVDEA

-3353 TVKSRIKMETLRKQF
+3353 TVKSRIKNETLKKQF

-3382 DKVMNAKYGDFLEKH
+3382 DKVMNSKYGDFLEKH

-3417 MYNLHLDNWRA
+3417 MYNLHLENWRA

-3434 KRRDAALARGEKFRE
+3434 KRREYALSRGETFRE
-3449 KEPVYKPYKLP
+3449 REPVYKPYKLP

-3547 VSNPLRRI
+3547 VSNPLKRI

-3569 SAIKATAIYCD
+3569 SAIKATAVYCD

-3599 LDDLIWRVPGNA
+3599 LDDLIWRVPGSA

-3772 SEQATRMGEFQLAIK
+3772 SEQATRMGEFQRAIK

-3826 VQGTDMMARLLINDF
+3826 VQGTDMMVRLLKNDPF
-3841 PGTMMKLTKYIILPS
+3841 GTMAKLTKYIILPS
-3856 IALWALNHDKDWWKE
+3856 IALWAWNAYHDKDWWKE
-3871 LDPDM
+3871 LDPEM
-3876 KNSAWFFETPAGIV
+3876 KNSAWFIETPAGIV
-3890 RLPKPQEAGVLFG
+3890 RIPKPQEAGVLFG
-3903 SGMEALLEQALK
+3903 SGAEAVLEQAFK
-3915 RDPEAMKNWATA
+3915 RDPEAMKNWLKS
-3927 FIDAIKPNVVPTVFL
+3927 FVDAIKPNIVPTVFL

-4024 GVRKA
+4024 VVRKA
-4029 QGKDSNSPAKNW
+4029 RGQESNSPAKNW
-4041 QEMPFAREFFAND
+4041 QEMPFAREFFVND
-4054 YNLSRSLN
+4054 YNLNRSLN
-4062 DFYEMASAAQAQ
+4062 EFYEMASAAQAQ

-4121 LIAKKR
+4121 LIKMKR
-4127 EKIKRIAKSALDK
+4127 DKINRIATATLNR